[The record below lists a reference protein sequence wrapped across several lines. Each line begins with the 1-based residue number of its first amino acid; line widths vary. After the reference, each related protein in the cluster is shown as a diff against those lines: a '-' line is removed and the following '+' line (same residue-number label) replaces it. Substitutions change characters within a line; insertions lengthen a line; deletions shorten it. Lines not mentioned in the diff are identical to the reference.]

1 MLPLSTVMRP
11 HPSPDQPQQNG
22 RPTRRWLIVV
32 SRNQADLYDHLVQ
45 AFSRDTKVR
54 VILDRRKDES
64 RNSPQIAHRLRTHGA
79 VVIRQA
85 E

>member
-1 MLPLSTVMRP
+1 MLSLFAVMRP
-11 HPSPDQPQQNG
+11 YPEPEQQQNG

-32 SRNQADLYDHLVQ
+32 ARSQADLYEHLVQ

-64 RNSPQIAHRLRTHGA
+64 RNSPQITHRLRTHGA

>member
-1 MLPLSTVMRP
+1 
-11 HPSPDQPQQNG
+11 
-22 RPTRRWLIVV
+22 VV
-32 SRNQADLYDHLVQ
+32 SRSQTDLYEHLVQ

-64 RNSPQIAHRLRTHGA
+64 RNSPQITHRLRTHGA